1 MIPSET
7 LKESYERE
15 INILRLKLAE
25 LNQKAKLQDRFLG
38 PTDTRDA
45 LKPFNL
51 EIGKISNLN
60 RKSFATEISDRSDA
74 RGWSPDS

>member
-25 LNQKAKLQDRFLG
+25 VNQKAKLQDRVLG
-38 PTDTRDA
+38 PTDTREA
-45 LKPFNL
+45 LKLFNL
-51 EIGKISNLN
+51 EIGKIPNLN
-60 RKSFATEISDRSDA
+60 RKSIGNEISARSDA
-74 RGWSPDS
+74 LGWSPDS